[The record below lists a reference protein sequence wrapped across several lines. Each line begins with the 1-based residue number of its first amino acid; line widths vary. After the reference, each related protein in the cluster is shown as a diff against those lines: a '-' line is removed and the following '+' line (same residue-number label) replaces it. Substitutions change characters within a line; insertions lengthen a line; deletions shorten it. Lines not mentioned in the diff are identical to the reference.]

1 MKKAIWFFETYSVD
15 LFQKFIVNTV
25 DEFLGIEYVEM
36 TENSLTARLLVR
48 NELKQP
54 FGNLQG
60 GITATLVESVASAA
74 ANFCVDPLQYRCFGL
89 ELNINHIKS
98 VSKGYVYA
106 TAKPAHLGKSTQVW
120 WVDVFNEEKKLT
132 ATGRLTIMV
141 KTINF

>member
-1 MKKAIWFFETYSVD
+1 MENRIWFSEKYNVETCK
-15 LFQKFIVNTV
+15 KFTTNTI
-25 DEFLGIEYVEM
+25 DEYLQIEYVEM
-36 TENSLTARLLVR
+36 TENTLTARLLVR

-74 ANFCVDPLQYRCFGL
+74 ANLCVNPNHHQCFGL

-98 VSKGYVYA
+98 VSNGYIYA
-106 TAKPAHLGKSTQVW
+106 TAQPAHIGRSTQVW
-120 WVDVFNEEKKLT
+120 WVNVVNEAKQLS

-141 KTINF
+141 KSINT